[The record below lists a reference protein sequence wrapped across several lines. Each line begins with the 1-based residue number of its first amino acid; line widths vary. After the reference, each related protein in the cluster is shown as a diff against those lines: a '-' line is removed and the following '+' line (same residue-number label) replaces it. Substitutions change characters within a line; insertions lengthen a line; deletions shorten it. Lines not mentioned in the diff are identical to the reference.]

1 MNKATIRVICVFY
14 TLVAILFLTGCS
26 GSDGIFDL
34 KEENITEEDVEEPVL
49 PPCRISERSVISA
62 SLANKYTLVSAFED
76 ADVVAH
82 IKVGDWLEE
91 DAELMSSFFEAEII
105 RIYKGKTE
113 DKIVLEQDGT
123 STGTLKGYP
132 LLTYGKEVLVFLK
145 DATSFEKIHYKD
157 AYWIIGSYTTL
168 LDACYDDK
176 GNVYFNDMCGVL
188 WGSMDKH
195 VFIKEKTREELFNSL
210 IKIDPWILT
219 IDYRHDNYITEKEL
233 VKLWKQ

>member
-1 MNKATIRVICVFY
+1 MNKEAIKIICVFFV
-14 TLVAILFLTGCS
+14 LVAFLFSTGCS
-26 GSDGIFDL
+26 SLDGTYILNGGSVTND
-34 KEENITEEDVEEPVL
+34 EVEERVL
-49 PPCRISERSVISA
+49 PPCRISEKSVISA
-62 SLANKYTLVSAFED
+62 SLAKKYTLTSAYED

-105 RIYKGKTE
+105 RIYKGKAE

-195 VFIKEKTREELFNSL
+195 VFIKENTREELYNSL